1 MNLDTLETREHLI
14 QMSDKSQNEEHLSSD
29 DIANLKAV
37 HGCKKAIDIGQS
49 QGITSKQG
57 GFGEPQNLQPHYN
70 LSDCLQIMH
79 EYMISTCLYGE
90 LVSKWTENK
99 QYQPGSSL
107 TSKRLIFD

>member
-1 MNLDTLETREHLI
+1 MGKE
-14 QMSDKSQNEEHLSSD
+14 
-29 DIANLKAV
+29 
-37 HGCKKAIDIGQS
+37 AIDIGQS

-79 EYMISTCLYGE
+79 EYMISTCLYDE